1 MLGIRLQM
9 RLEAVEEGIGLPA
22 LVMQARSCRNP
33 RSAILA
39 LAVHNTPHGSSAKGG
54 CKLPSLFSKPRGRGM
69 KIATFNINNVN
80 KRLANLLDWLR
91 TARPDV
97 ACLQELKATD
107 SEFPVAAIGKAGY
120 GAIWRGQKSW
130 NGVAILVVNALV
142 TRIARDDSSAYRGD
156 ACVRAQFRATPLLV
170 LTILRR

>member
-54 CKLPSLFSKPRGRGM
+54 VNRLRFSRSPGPGNENRHLQHKQRQQEACQSP
-69 KIATFNINNVN
+69 
-80 KRLANLLDWLR
+80 RLA
-91 TARPDV
+91 AH
-97 ACLQELKATD
+97 
-107 SEFPVAAIGKAGY
+107 
-120 GAIWRGQKSW
+120 
-130 NGVAILVVNALV
+130 
-142 TRIARDDSSAYRGD
+142 SSARRSLSSGAESDRFGISGSGD
-156 ACVRAQFRATPLLV
+156 REGR
-170 LTILRR
+170 LRRDLARAKVMERRRHTCS